1 MTRIKPSSLS
11 LIKSIMKKRGPLFIM
26 INTKKEKKV
35 QFQDVLMMLRH
46 YNPFQFYF
54 LLDHLCSFFVLFC
67 SSREINQLL
76 EVFVCANLETH
87 FSNWIFINS
96 TLSIQFTNSGHP
108 SHITV
113 RPQQLYQCARKTMF
127 TTVVKKRQTTCLFV
141 QFYFHFKKS
150 SRDFPARPLF
160 FPYHPPSSCCADT

>member
-1 MTRIKPSSLS
+1 
-11 LIKSIMKKRGPLFIM
+11 M

-87 FSNWIFINS
+87 FSN
-96 TLSIQFTNSGHP
+96 
-108 SHITV
+108 
-113 RPQQLYQCARKTMF
+113 
-127 TTVVKKRQTTCLFV
+127 
-141 QFYFHFKKS
+141 
-150 SRDFPARPLF
+150 
-160 FPYHPPSSCCADT
+160 